1 MGKRE
6 GICVHV
12 YEKGENKEKVKTE
25 SVIKE
30 RELKTET
37 KFVRKSEERK
47 RKKKGRVDIKARER
61 K

>member
-6 GICVHV
+6 SICVHV

-37 KFVRKSEERK
+37 KFVRKKSEERK
-47 RKKKGRVDIKARER
+47 KEENR
-61 K
+61 

>member
-6 GICVHV
+6 SICVHV

-47 RKKKGRVDIKARER
+47 KEENR
-61 K
+61 